1 MKSIRR
7 INPETILTAQ
17 IREVLRIMR
26 VPCWKHFATALSP
39 RGVPDLICV
48 LPPSG
53 RACYIEVKTPTGKVR
68 SEQEEFLTRVRDAGA
83 VAFIARSV
91 QDVIAELRAQNFEPA
106 RRIGL
111 C

>member
-1 MKSIRR
+1 MRR
-7 INPETILTAQ
+7 QNPETVLTAQ

-39 RGVPDLICV
+39 RGIPDLICV
-48 LPPSG
+48 LPPAG
-53 RACYIEVKTPTGKVR
+53 RACYIEVKTPTGSVRPEQAEFIAKVR
-68 SEQEEFLTRVRDAGA
+68 EAGA

-91 QDVIAELRAQNFEPA
+91 KDVIDEL
-106 RRIGL
+106 